1 MVHKLRSFW
10 VNRAV
15 IFLVLD
21 QSATRI
27 LSELQWRLIGSV
39 QQFRK

>member
-1 MVHKLRSFW
+1 MVYKLRSLW

-15 IFLVLD
+15 IFLVWD
-21 QSATRI
+21 QWVTRI